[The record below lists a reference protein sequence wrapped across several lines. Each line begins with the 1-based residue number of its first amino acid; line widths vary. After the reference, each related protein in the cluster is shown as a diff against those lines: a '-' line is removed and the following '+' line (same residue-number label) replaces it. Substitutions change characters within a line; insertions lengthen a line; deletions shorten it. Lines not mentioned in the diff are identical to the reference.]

1 MADQAKRK
9 QSDRGA
15 RGARGRKRAPIADR
29 KGREF
34 LRKADPVLA
43 PLIDEWPDFRPRAW
57 MDELPPL
64 DAFGTLIFSVAG
76 QQLSVAATRSIVSR
90 IEEHFGGHLP
100 SPAELLAADP
110 GVLRASGMSTR
121 KGETLRALA
130 ERFVDGRLSDKKLA
144 RMSDA
149 EVEAALTEVPG
160 IGPWT
165 ARGFLLVGLDRP
177 DVFLSGDLA
186 LRRAIQRAY
195 GFDHLPTDEETDEIA
210 DRWRPYRSLAV
221 SYLFASEYDV

>member
-1 MADQAKRK
+1 MVNRRRRQAKESGGHR
-9 QSDRGA
+9 
-15 RGARGRKRAPIADR
+15 RAPVADR
-29 KGREF
+29 KAREF

-43 PLIDEWPDFRPRAW
+43 RMIDARPDFRPRAW

-64 DAFGTLIFSVAG
+64 DAFGTLIFQVAG
-76 QQLSVAATRSIVSR
+76 QQLSVAATRTIVSR
-90 IEEHFGGHLP
+90 IERHFDGHLP

-110 GVLRASGMSTR
+110 HVLRESGMSAR
-121 KGETLRALA
+121 KEATLRALA
-130 ERFVDGRLSDKKLA
+130 ERFVDGRLSGEMLA
-144 RMSDA
+144 RMTDA

-186 LRRAIQRAY
+186 LRRAVQRVY
-195 GFDHLPTDEETDEIA
+195 GFDHPPTDEEMVELS

-221 SYLFASEYDV
+221 SYLFASEYDI